1 MIFCVQGR
9 ASEAPKPPQTQ
20 PQRRNFIVAIES
32 EHAGFARETA
42 KQVLIKAG
50 YNFITVS
57 RVMRAT
63 GEIADPAI
71 AEIVDQAR
79 RNGIGIAIYR

>member
-20 PQRRNFIVAIES
+20 LQRRNFIVAIES
-32 EHAGFARETA
+32 EHAGFAREEA
-42 KQVLIKAG
+42 KKVLEKNG
-50 YNFITVS
+50 YSFVTVV
-57 RVMRAT
+57 RVLTVT
-63 GEIADPAI
+63 GNVEDPAI

-79 RNGIGIAIYR
+79 RNGVGIAIYR

>member
-1 MIFCVQGR
+1 M
-9 ASEAPKPPQTQ
+9 
-20 PQRRNFIVAIES
+20 AIES